1 MLIPVATTD
10 ASAFFPMDRKSPE
23 SGFLIGDIARR
34 SGVQI
39 ETIRYYE
46 RAGVVPKPG
55 RTPGGH
61 RLYSSE
67 QLNRLVFIR
76 RSRELGFSLA
86 EVRALLDLVD
96 GGEMTCEEIH
106 GITMEHLTN
115 VRQKLTDLHRLE
127 RALKELAGQC
137 SKGKVPD
144 CPIVDTL
151 FAAV

>member
-10 ASAFFPMDRKSPE
+10 ASPDKPMNQKAPE
-23 SGFLIGDIARR
+23 TGLLIGDIARL
-34 SGVQI
+34 SGVRI

-46 RAGVVPKPG
+46 RIGVVPKPG
-55 RTPGGH
+55 RPTGGQ
-61 RLYSSE
+61 RLYSSD

-76 RSRELGFSLA
+76 RSRESEFSLT
-86 EVRALLDLVD
+86 EVRTLLDLID
-96 GGEMTCEEIH
+96 GDAMTCEEVH
-106 GITMEHLTN
+106 GITMEHLSN
-115 VRQKLTDLHRLE
+115 VRRKLADLRRLE

-137 SKGKVPD
+137 PKGKVPD